1 MRRNGRGG
9 REVEPASVSGI
20 PRLAPGG
27 GFQRTF
33 KNRDDC
39 SGRVTQLAGAPSRY
53 TKVVAVIP
61 GQGTYRKQPMIAG
74 ISGTTHLSQKR
85 KKINKFFFKKRVGMT
100 NA

>member
-9 REVEPASVSGI
+9 REVEPAPVSGI
-20 PRLAPGG
+20 PHLAPGG

-39 SGRVTQLAGAPSRY
+39 SGRVTQLAGASSRY
-53 TKVVAVIP
+53 TKVVGVIP
-61 GQGTYRKQPMIAG
+61 GQGTYRKQPMNAG

-85 KKINKFFFKKRVGMT
+85 KTIKMFLKKE
-100 NA
+100 